1 MLDRDRDGLLQQRE
15 LMGLARLMGFNF
27 TEDDWAVE
35 YHDLCRHLIDGLKGI
50 KKKHTCKSV
59 MPCEDGHRLRSFRV
73 DLHSQPFAII
83 CCSIQQWCFSTFA
96 CTAFHCA
103 AKVTWASSRHL
114 PGDVESNWSE
124 QCLLFWLQHFIPQY
138 TQKTCFHLFLMSW
151 CFCAT
156 DYLPMRVQNRPW
168 WFQVQQQIRE
178 DREEN
183 NCNTKSWNPPTF
195 KAPWSPF

>member
-35 YHDLCRHLIDGLKGI
+35 YHDLCRHLIDGLKGL
-50 KKKHTCKSV
+50 KKN
-59 MPCEDGHRLRSFRV
+59 RLASRWCHVRIAVGREVFGLILIHSH
-73 DLHSQPFAII
+73 LHPFAII
-83 CCSIQQWCFSTFA
+83 CCSIQQWCFSTLA

-124 QCLLFWLQHFIPQY
+124 QCLLFVLQHFIPQY
-138 TQKTCFHLFLMSW
+138 AQKTCFHVFWMCFW
-151 CFCAT
+151 CHGVSVLQTICQWEFRTAH
-156 DYLPMRVQNRPW
+156 DDSR
-168 WFQVQQQIRE
+168 F
-178 DREEN
+178 N
-183 NCNTKSWNPPTF
+183 NK
-195 KAPWSPF
+195 

>member
-1 MLDRDRDGLLQQRE
+1 
-15 LMGLARLMGFNF
+15 MGLARLMGFNF

-35 YHDLCRHLIDGLKGI
+35 YHDLCRHLIDGFKGI

-103 AKVTWASSRHL
+103 AKVT
-114 PGDVESNWSE
+114 
-124 QCLLFWLQHFIPQY
+124 
-138 TQKTCFHLFLMSW
+138 
-151 CFCAT
+151 
-156 DYLPMRVQNRPW
+156 
-168 WFQVQQQIRE
+168 
-178 DREEN
+178 
-183 NCNTKSWNPPTF
+183 
-195 KAPWSPF
+195 